1 MTEAVTYNAAANRYE
16 MNVDGH
22 TVFADVRRDGEI
34 LHINYVEAPP
44 ALRGTGAAGRFMQGL
59 MDIVK
64 SENLKVIPRCGYAAA
79 WIDRHGDYKDLVA

>member
-1 MTEAVTYNAAANRYE
+1 MTETVTYNATAHRYE
-16 MNVDGH
+16 MDVEGN
-22 TVFADVRRDGEI
+22 TVFADVRREGEI

-64 SENLKVIPRCGYAAA
+64 NENLKVIPRCGYAAA
-79 WIDRHGDYKDLVA
+79 WIDRHADYKTYVA